1 MKRNKFFAAM
11 LATIVACTLPLFASE
26 LEDTQK
32 KLSDTKESIEN
43 KKEEIT
49 KKDEEQNKV
58 MNELQALDDKVIAA
72 EKKVEDLKI
81 KIKVKETEIEDI
93 SKKLEKAEMN
103 KDEQLEATK
112 ERMVQMYKNQNV
124 GYIQVIFSSDNF
136 WDALSRAN
144 YINKI
149 SERDN
154 SLLEGY
160 QTDIDNIVA
169 FKLDIE
175 RKAKDLQLIEADV
188 AEQTKEVEKRKAEKQ
203 ALIDKIA
210 QEKTVLEGEV
220 TELEKIETDLQ
231 KEITTI
237 IQEAM
242 TSSGLQG
249 DFVGGYF
256 RWPLNGYYALSSD
269 YEGRINPVT
278 GKEEHHQGLD
288 IPAPFGTDVHA
299 AADGVVIKS
308 GWVNGYGNTIMIS
321 HGGDLVTLYGHNSSL
336 VAKEGQTVKQGDV
349 IAKVGST
356 GMSTGNHCHFEVR
369 LNGSHTDP
377 HPFLEKPGSST
388 SNSSS
393 PKPSPAPTPTPVE
406 KEEVPEEDGE

>member
-160 QTDIDNIVA
+160 QTDIDNIAA

>member
-160 QTDIDNIVA
+160 QTDIDNIAA

-321 HGGDLVTLYGHNSSL
+321 HGGDLL

>member
-160 QTDIDNIVA
+160 QTDIDNIAA

-393 PKPSPAPTPTPVE
+393 PKPSPAPTPTPVA